1 MTLTP
6 ILPAQI
12 TDRYEIKKSLGE
24 GGFATVHRAWDMRL
38 ERDVAIKVYHAITD
52 VDSEKIH
59 KEARILATL
68 THPNIVRIYDSDVA
82 RFPGKPDVA
91 YMVMEYLGGGSLRE
105 RLRPGTVMRPQDA
118 LGLVAVLAEAL
129 HHAHE
134 QDILH
139 LDIKP
144 ENILFDLKGRPVLT
158 DFGIGRKMKGDD
170 KTRQSVAFGTI
181 DYASPEQKAQMLLGR
196 TADIYSLG
204 VVLFEL
210 LTGQKPLG
218 PAPIRPVSPF
228 SPPFPLGHPIVSATD
243 LVLIVCKALAAT
255 ADYRYETAQVFA
267 HQLRDYLRHTGD
279 STGRLMPTTRQRTQ
293 TTFQYAPIS
302 QVQLEIPDIPR
313 RDSALRHLPD
323 KSEELDRPSATV
335 SANTRLPSL
344 AYSHQ
349 GFEVGPGALVEQSVV
364 ARGRVILQQDAI
376 VRADVMSLTMI
387 DVAPGVQARNLIAP
401 EIRIRGPIRFSGSI
415 FCRQLKLGQ
424 ESQQASAHLPDGSEL
439 GGSLIFGKEFE
450 NIVGNDHFG
459 RAMKESRPA
468 SGILQRPRVRVGSNC
483 TMIAVLGEVDV
494 IISPRQKQLNTVRVQ
509 GDVTIGHNNLVQRI
523 YGHNVT
529 IDSGCT
535 VNEVYAEGKLTI
547 GANCTIGYMRAK
559 RGIEL
564 GNGVVISSPIFFTE
578 DGTIIERGAAKWRVT
593 KDSENKE
600 VEVGELSARNLFDE
614 TKSGKRGGLGTV
626 LVDHRLHNLY
636 ERIAPNW
643 YGELKPSQFSG
654 SGDQLRVTAPK
665 SIPASATADGEF
677 LDIPLDLTPADQR
690 EVDESLVVVAPLP
703 PRDAP
708 ISAPAA
714 ATTLFGG
721 GGDDND
727 DFDDDD
733 FDSAYTGDDAGL
745 ADEFGG
751 GLFGNTDNDDDDG
764 DFGDDFDE
772 DSPSDGRTSVMPS
785 NPSAFPSVRD
795 GRTSVMG
802 NNPSPNPFR
811 GGLEGGASP
820 RYPSGTQ
827 DDGGVGGRTPLQSPN
842 DPTRMF
848 GGDSNWSA
856 APKPRPSTPPDGPTR
871 VFGSDMDLPDNPKP
885 RPSGERKTVGTTP
898 SDFYNPNRP
907 GITRSGRDKVD
918 DPNVWGHD
926 MEEDEDNG

>member
-1 MTLTP
+1 MA
-6 ILPAQI
+6 LPPDLPSQI
-12 TDRYEIKKSLGE
+12 TDRYTIKRTLGE
-24 GGFATVHRAWDMRL
+24 GGFATVYCAEDTRL
-38 ERDVAIKVYHAITD
+38 ERDVAIKVYHVTAD
-52 VDSEKIH
+52 EDSEKIH

-82 RFPGKPDVA
+82 RYPGKPDVA
-91 YMVMEYLGGGSLRE
+91 YMVMEFLGGGSLRD
-105 RLRPGTVMRPQDA
+105 RLKPGTVMRPQDA

-218 PAPIRPVSPF
+218 PAPVRPIAPF
-228 SPPFPLGHPIVSATD
+228 SPPFPLGHPIVAATD

-302 QVQLEIPDIPR
+302 QVELDIPDIPR
-313 RDSALRHLPD
+313 RDSALRHVPD

-335 SANTRLPSL
+335 SANTRLPTL

-349 GFEVGPGALVEQSVV
+349 TFEVGPGALVEQSVV
-364 ARGRVILQQDAI
+364 ARGRVVLQQDAI
-376 VRADVMSLTMI
+376 VRGDVMSLTII

-424 ESQQASAHLPDGSEL
+424 ESQQAAHLPDGSEL
-439 GGSLIFGKEFE
+439 GGSLIFGKEFQ
-450 NIVGNDHFG
+450 NIVGGDHFG
-459 RAMKESRPA
+459 RAMKESRPDSA
-468 SGILQRPRVRVGSNC
+468 ILQRPRVRVGSNC

-509 GDVTIGHNNLVQRI
+509 GDVTIGHNNLIQRI

-564 GNGVVISSPIFFTE
+564 GNGVTISSPIFFTE
-578 DGTIIERGAAKWRVT
+578 DGTIVERGAAKWRVT

-600 VEVGELSARNLFDE
+600 VEVGELNAQNLFDE
-614 TKSGKRGGLGTV
+614 TKAGRRGGLGTV

-643 YGELKPSQFSG
+643 YGELRPAQFSG
-654 SGDQLRVTAPK
+654 SGEQLRVTAPK
-665 SIPASATADGEF
+665 SMPAAAPDGDF
-677 LDIPLDLTPADQR
+677 LDMALDLTPADQR

-708 ISAPAA
+708 PPSPVA

-721 GGDDND
+721 GGDDGD
-727 DFDDDD
+727 DFEDDD
-733 FDSAYTGDDAGL
+733 FDSAYTGDDASL
-745 ADEFGG
+745 AHEIFNGDGFE
-751 GLFGNTDNDDDDG
+751 DDDFEDW
-764 DFGDDFDE
+764 
-772 DSPSDGRTSVMPS
+772 DSPSDGGTREMGTQDTGLPPAS
-785 NPSAFPSVRD
+785 D
-795 GRTSVMG
+795 GRTTVMG
-802 NNPSPNPFR
+802 
-811 GGLEGGASP
+811 G
-820 RYPSGTQ
+820 GTQ
-827 DDGGVGGRTPLQSPN
+827 DAGFPSTNRPWGTSNTPASTPSQSSN
-842 DPTRMF
+842 DPTRLF
-848 GGDSNWSA
+848 GSGGSNWSA
-856 APKPRPSTPPDGPTR
+856 APKPRPTTPPDGPTR
-871 VFGSDMDLPDNPKP
+871 MMGTDLNLPDSPKP

-898 SDFYNPNRP
+898 PDFYNPNRP
-907 GITRSGRDKVD
+907 GVTRMGRDKPD
-918 DPNVWGHD
+918 EPMDWEHD
-926 MEEDEDNG
+926 MEDDEENG

>member
-1 MTLTP
+1 MPPTPTLP
-6 ILPAQI
+6 SQI
-12 TDRYEIKKSLGE
+12 TDRYKIKRTLGE
-24 GGFATVHRAWDMRL
+24 GGFATVYCAEDTRL
-38 ERDVAIKVYHAITD
+38 ERDVAIKVYNATAD
-52 VDSEKIH
+52 EDSEKIH

-82 RFPGKPDVA
+82 RYPGKPDVA
-91 YMVMEYLGGGSLRE
+91 YMVMEYLGGGSLRD
-105 RLRPGTVMRPQDA
+105 RLKPGTVMRPQDA

-302 QVQLEIPDIPR
+302 QVELDIPDIPR
-313 RDSALRHLPD
+313 RDSALRHVPD

-335 SANTRLPSL
+335 SANTRLGSL

-349 GFEVGPGALVEQSVV
+349 TFEVGPGALVEQSVV
-364 ARGRVILQQDAI
+364 ARGRVVLQQDAT
-376 VRADVMSLTMI
+376 VRGDVMSLTMI

-424 ESQQASAHLPDGSEL
+424 ENQQSASHLPDGSEL
-439 GGSLIFGKEFE
+439 GGSLIFGDEFE
-450 NIVGNDHFG
+450 NIVGADHFG

-564 GNGVVISSPIFFTE
+564 GNGVTISSPIFFTE

-600 VEVGELSARNLFDE
+600 VEVGDLSARNLFDE
-614 TKSGKRGGLGTV
+614 TKSGRRGGLGTV

-643 YGELKPSQFSG
+643 YGELKPAQFSG
-654 SGDQLRVTAPK
+654 SGEQLRVSAPK
-665 SIPASATADGEF
+665 SIPAAAPDGGDF

-690 EVDESLVVVAPLP
+690 EVDESLVVVTPLP
-703 PRDAP
+703 PRAEP
-708 ISAPAA
+708 PLPSPAA

-721 GGDDND
+721 GGTNSNGD

-733 FDSAYTGDDAGL
+733 FDAAYTGDDAGL
-745 ADEFGG
+745 AHEFGG
-751 GLFGNTDNDDDDG
+751 GLFGNEGGAEDEDFDDDD
-764 DFGDDFDE
+764 FDAP
-772 DSPSDGRTSVMPS
+772 SPSDGRT
-785 NPSAFPSVRD
+785 R
-795 GRTSVMG
+795 VMG
-802 NNPSPNPFR
+802 DDLTPRPPSSLG
-811 GGLEGGASP
+811 GGLS

-827 DDGGVGGRTPLQSPN
+827 DAGRGTNPPPSPLRGGGASTTPN

-848 GGDSNWSA
+848 GGNSNWSA
-856 APKPRPSTPPDGPTR
+856 APKPRPGSSPDGPTR
-871 VFGSDMDLPDNPKP
+871 MFGSDADLPDNPKP
-885 RPSGERKTVGTTP
+885 RPSGDRKTVGTTP
-898 SDFYNPNRP
+898 PSFYNPNRP
-907 GITRSGRDKVD
+907 GMTRMGRDKIED
-918 DPNVWGHD
+918 SNEWEHD
-926 MEEDEDNG
+926 MEEDDDNG

>member
-1 MTLTP
+1 MKRT
-6 ILPAQI
+6 
-12 TDRYEIKKSLGE
+12 LGE
-24 GGFATVHRAWDMRL
+24 GGFATVYCAEDTRL
-38 ERDVAIKVYHAITD
+38 ERDVAIKVYHVTAD
-52 VDSEKIH
+52 EDSEKIH

-82 RFPGKPDVA
+82 RYPGKPDVA
-91 YMVMEYLGGGSLRE
+91 YMVMEYLGGGSLRD
-105 RLRPGTVMRPQDA
+105 RLKPGTVMRPQDA

-302 QVQLEIPDIPR
+302 QVELEIPDIPR
-313 RDSALRHLPD
+313 RDSALRHVPD

-335 SANTRLPSL
+335 SANTRLPTL

-349 GFEVGPGALVEQSVV
+349 SLEIGPGALVEQSVM
-364 ARGRVILQQDAI
+364 ARGRVVLQQDAI
-376 VRADVMSLTMI
+376 VRGDVMSLTMI

-401 EIRIRGPIRFSGSI
+401 ELRIRGPIRFSGSV

-424 ESQQASAHLPDGSEL
+424 ESQQSAHLPDGSEL
-439 GGSLIFGKEFE
+439 GGSLIFGDEFE
-450 NIVGNDHFG
+450 NIVGSDHFG
-459 RAMKESRPA
+459 RAMKEARPSA
-468 SGILQRPRVRVGSNC
+468 GAILQRPRVRVGSNC

-509 GDVTIGHNNLVQRI
+509 GDVTIGHNNLIQRI

-529 IDSGCT
+529 IDADCT

-547 GANCTIGYMRAK
+547 GPNCTIGYMRAK

-564 GNGVVISSPIFFTE
+564 GNGTTISSPIFFVE
-578 DGTIIERGAAKWRVT
+578 DGSIMERGAAKWRVT
-593 KDSENKE
+593 KDSDNKE
-600 VEVGELSARNLFDE
+600 VEVGDLTARNLFDE
-614 TKSGKRGGLGTV
+614 TKAGRRGGLGTV

-643 YGELKPSQFSG
+643 YGELRPAQFSG

-665 SIPASATADGEF
+665 SMPAPAPNGAF

-690 EVDESLVVVAPLP
+690 EVDESLQVVTPLP
-703 PRDAP
+703 PRDSP
-708 ISAPAA
+708 LPAPAA
-714 ATTLFGG
+714 ATTLFGNG
-721 GGDDND
+721 GGD

-745 ADEFGG
+745 AHEFGG
-751 GLFGNTDNDDDDG
+751 NLFGKGASDE
-764 DFGDDFDE
+764 DDFDDDFE
-772 DSPSDGRTSVMPS
+772 EDDSPSDGRTSVMPS
-785 NPSAFPSVRD
+785 RPSGLPSPSD

-802 NNPSPNPFR
+802 NPSSPTPFR

-820 RYPSGTQ
+820 RYPSSPP
-827 DDGGVGGRTPLQSPN
+827 DGGIGGIQGRTPLQSDSGAAPG
-842 DPTRMF
+842 DPTRLF
-848 GGDSNWSA
+848 GSNPNWSA
-856 APKPRPSTPPDGPTR
+856 APKPRPTTTPDGPTR
-871 VFGSDMDLPDNPKP
+871 MFGSDMDLPDNPKP
-885 RPSGERKTVGTTP
+885 RPSGERKTVGTNP
-898 SDFYNPNRP
+898 SGLYDPNRP
-907 GITRSGRDKVD
+907 GVTRFGRDKVEETND
-918 DPNVWGHD
+918 WEHD
-926 MEEDEDNG
+926 LEEDEDNG

>member
-1 MTLTP
+1 MA
-6 ILPAQI
+6 LPPDLPSQI
-12 TDRYEIKKSLGE
+12 TDRYTIKRTLGE
-24 GGFATVHRAWDMRL
+24 GGFATVYCAEDTRL
-38 ERDVAIKVYHAITD
+38 ERDVAIKVYNATAD
-52 VDSEKIH
+52 EDSEKIH

-82 RFPGKPDVA
+82 RYPGKPDVA
-91 YMVMEYLGGGSLRE
+91 YMVMEFLGGGSLRD
-105 RLRPGTVMRPQDA
+105 RLKPGTVMRPQDA

-181 DYASPEQKAQMLLGR
+181 DYASPEQKAQMMLGR

-218 PAPIRPVSPF
+218 PAPVRPIAPF
-228 SPPFPLGHPIVSATD
+228 SPPFPLGHPIVAATD

-293 TTFQYAPIS
+293 TSFQYAPIS
-302 QVQLEIPDIPR
+302 QVELEVPDIPR
-313 RDSALRHLPD
+313 RDSALRHVPD
-323 KSEELDRPSATV
+323 KSEELERPSATV
-335 SANTRLPSL
+335 SANTRLPTL

-349 GFEVGPGALVEQSVV
+349 TFEVGPGALVEQSVV
-364 ARGRVILQQDAI
+364 ARGRVVLQQDAI
-376 VRADVMSLTMI
+376 VRGDVMSLTTI

-415 FCRQLKLGQ
+415 FCRHLKLGQ
-424 ESQQASAHLPDGSEL
+424 ESQQAAHLPDGSEL

-450 NIVGNDHFG
+450 NIVGADHFG
-459 RAMKESRPA
+459 RSMKEARPD

-494 IISPRQKQLNTVRVQ
+494 IISPRQKQLNTIRVD
-509 GDVTIGHNNLVQRI
+509 GDVTVGHNNLVQRI

-535 VNEVYAEGKLTI
+535 INEVYAEGKLTI

-564 GNGVVISSPIFFTE
+564 GNGVIISSPIFFTE
-578 DGTIIERGAAKWRVT
+578 DGTIVERGAAKWRVT

-600 VEVGELSARNLFDE
+600 VEVGELTAQNLFDE
-614 TKSGKRGGLGTV
+614 TKAGRRGGLGTV

-643 YGELKPSQFSG
+643 YGELKPAQFSG
-654 SGDQLRVTAPK
+654 SGDQVRVTTPK
-665 SIPASATADGEF
+665 SIPAAAPDGDF
-677 LDIPLDLTPADQR
+677 LDMAMDLTPADQR
-690 EVDESLVVVAPLP
+690 DVDESLVVVAPLP
-703 PRDAP
+703 PRDDAP
-708 ISAPAA
+708 PAPA
-714 ATTLFGG
+714 ATTLFGNG
-721 GGDDND
+721 GDGGDD
-727 DFDDDD
+727 DFEDDD
-733 FDSAYTGDDAGL
+733 FDSIYTGDDLTL
-745 ADEFGG
+745 ADEVFGG
-751 GLFGNTDNDDDDG
+751 DTFEDEDFEDDW
-764 DFGDDFDE
+764 E
-772 DSPSDGRTSVMPS
+772 DSPSDGHTK
-785 NPSAFPSVRD
+785 
-795 GRTSVMG
+795 VMG
-802 NNPSPNPFR
+802 DDLTPRSPLPRGAGEYGDSSPTSPPR
-811 GGLEGGASP
+811 GGI
-820 RYPSGTQ
+820 
-827 DDGGVGGRTPLQSPN
+827 TPG
-842 DPTRMF
+842 DPTRLF
-848 GGDSNWSA
+848 GSGNSNWSA
-856 APKPRPSTPPDGPTR
+856 APKPRPTTPDGPTR
-871 VFGSDMDLPDNPKP
+871 MMGSDLNLPDSPKP

-898 SDFYNPNRP
+898 PDFYNPSRP
-907 GITRSGRDKVD
+907 GVTRFGRDSVEEESND
-918 DPNVWGHD
+918 WEHD
-926 MEEDEDNG
+926 MEDDEANG